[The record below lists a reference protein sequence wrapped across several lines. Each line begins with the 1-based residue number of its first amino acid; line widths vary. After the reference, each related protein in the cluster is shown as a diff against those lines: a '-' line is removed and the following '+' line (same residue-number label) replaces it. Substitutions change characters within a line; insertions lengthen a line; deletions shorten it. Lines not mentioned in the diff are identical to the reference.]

1 MRDQAF
7 VTDCVTPHPLHRWH
21 LRLGH
26 LGVQQ
31 VAKLKNSGAVTGV
44 NISNYS
50 LRDLPLC
57 NGCVLLHQK
66 WITTIGEVWLR
77 TYIHGSNTSPQ
88 PILPQI
94 ALPTASRWGLPRN
107 RSNIQC
113 CLCAGSTLSIYT
125 NINAS
130 KAASS
135 NWPHGDSNHEPQLR

>member
-57 NGCVLLHQK
+57 DGCVLGIVSLFSSAMLRVE
-66 WITTIGEVWLR
+66 IGC
-77 TYIHGSNTSPQ
+77 TF
-88 PILPQI
+88 
-94 ALPTASRWGLPRN
+94 
-107 RSNIQC
+107 
-113 CLCAGSTLSIYT
+113 
-125 NINAS
+125 
-130 KAASS
+130 
-135 NWPHGDSNHEPQLR
+135 

>member
-57 NGCVLLHQK
+57 DGCVLGK
-66 WITTIGEVWLR
+66 MRRADIPKKSTR
-77 TYIHGSNTSPQ
+77 PSPTSCVELVSGD
-88 PILPQI
+88 ICVMGTKGLGGY
-94 ALPTASRWGLPRN
+94 TSFVVFVCHASRRN
-107 RSNIQC
+107 WV
-113 CLCAGSTLSIYT
+113 YF
-125 NINAS
+125 
-130 KAASS
+130 
-135 NWPHGDSNHEPQLR
+135 